1 MRCGR
6 ELDWDEPHL
15 LRLVQACD
23 RARSRLRQLPAARD
37 RDRLLER
44 VEAVR
49 AGAVEELALLRVSAE
64 ERSDAPAPLIARAG

>member
-1 MRCGR
+1 MRWDY

-23 RARSRLRQLPAARD
+23 TARSRLRQLPAASERD
-37 RDRLLER
+37 QLLER

-49 AGAVEELALLRVSAE
+49 AGALEELALLRVSAE

>member
-1 MRCGR
+1 MRCGQ
-6 ELDWDEPHL
+6 EIDWDEPHL

-23 RARSRLRQLPAARD
+23 TARSRLRQLPAGRE

-49 AGAVEELALLRVSAE
+49 AQALEELALLRVSAE
-64 ERSDAPAPLIARAG
+64 ERSDTPAPLIARAG